1 MRSVCEGILR
11 CQPITFVVSPGGP
24 FLAGV
29 SAPSGPY
36 IRGTQKEFL
45 KMSRKVL
52 SMGILAA
59 AFCLTLGTTDAQAS
73 RNRCHHRSDRCS
85 HHRSNRCYQNNNW
98 DCQQASNCEM
108 QQVSNNCQ
116 QTVRYAAPAATCCN
130 AQSNACNVQNA
141 SFSTT
146 PANASAQQ
154 PPIEEAPAPAPVAT
168 PAPTPIR

>member
-11 CQPITFVVSPGGP
+11 CQPITFVVSPGGQ

-59 AFCLTLGTTDAQAS
+59 AFCLTLGTTDAQAC
-73 RNRCHHRSDRCS
+73 RNRCHHRS
-85 HHRSNRCYQNNNW
+85 NRCCQNNNGG
-98 DCQQASNCEM
+98 CQQASNCGM

-168 PAPTPIR
+168 PAPAPAPIR